1 MTGRPVVVVSD
12 PRELAARRK
21 GLKPFIN
28 EQDPVLIGVD
38 AGADALVAA
47 GFKPHVV
54 VVSAAVDPPSAKA
67 VKAARDV
74 VMVVEPGAARDAVE
88 RLERLG
94 ARPLRLETTASAE
107 DAALLLAD
115 AADARVIVSVG
126 SRATLEEFLDRGRS
140 GLASTYLTR
149 LKVGS
154 RMVDAGAVPMLYS
167 GRVRPRHVLLALLVC
182 VVAVAAAIA
191 STPVGQEWA
200 QDVWAWLQR
209 RLREPAGAG
218 VVIRR
223 LLITFVAIVTA
234 LAAGIALGGGPL
246 SDIGRTPSQ
255 AAPPPEKPDVDPQA
269 LARAA
274 YADAFA
280 GSAAPTLY
288 AGRLH
293 GHPVSLLT
301 LPGADPD
308 VVEALEVEVRAAG
321 TQVLA
326 TYALKR
332 SLVDAGDKS
341 LVDTLGLQLVEQLG
355 ADVVTP
361 DATTYDR
368 IGQLIGKAVAA
379 KKRSTAME
387 PAKVASLRAS
397 LQGAGM
403 MARPCR

>member
-1 MTGRPVVVVSD
+1 M
-12 PRELAARRK
+12 
-21 GLKPFIN
+21 
-28 EQDPVLIGVD
+28 
-38 AGADALVAA
+38 
-47 GFKPHVV
+47 
-54 VVSAAVDPPSAKA
+54 
-67 VKAARDV
+67 
-74 VMVVEPGAARDAVE
+74 
-88 RLERLG
+88 
-94 ARPLRLETTASAE
+94 
-107 DAALLLAD
+107 
-115 AADARVIVSVG
+115 
-126 SRATLEEFLDRGRS
+126 
-140 GLASTYLTR
+140 
-149 LKVGS
+149 
-154 RMVDAGAVPMLYS
+154 
-167 GRVRPRHVLLALLVC
+167 
-182 VVAVAAAIA
+182 
-191 STPVGQEWA
+191 
-200 QDVWAWLQR
+200 
-209 RLREPAGAG
+209 
-218 VVIRR
+218 IRR

-255 AAPPPEKPDVDPQA
+255 AAPPPEKPDVDPEA

-280 GSAAPTLY
+280 VSAAPALY

-308 VVEALEVEVRAAG
+308 VVEALEAEVRAAG

-332 SLVDAGDKS
+332 SLVDADGKS
-341 LVDTLGLQLVEQLG
+341 LVDTLGLQLVDQLG
-355 ADVVTP
+355 ADVVTA

-379 KKRSTAME
+379 KERSTAMD

-403 MARPCR
+403 MAQTDDQTDDQAGQATPTSRRWSSWSPGRTSSSPC

>member
-1 MTGRPVVVVSD
+1 M
-12 PRELAARRK
+12 
-21 GLKPFIN
+21 
-28 EQDPVLIGVD
+28 
-38 AGADALVAA
+38 
-47 GFKPHVV
+47 
-54 VVSAAVDPPSAKA
+54 
-67 VKAARDV
+67 
-74 VMVVEPGAARDAVE
+74 
-88 RLERLG
+88 
-94 ARPLRLETTASAE
+94 
-107 DAALLLAD
+107 
-115 AADARVIVSVG
+115 
-126 SRATLEEFLDRGRS
+126 
-140 GLASTYLTR
+140 
-149 LKVGS
+149 
-154 RMVDAGAVPMLYS
+154 
-167 GRVRPRHVLLALLVC
+167 
-182 VVAVAAAIA
+182 
-191 STPVGQEWA
+191 
-200 QDVWAWLQR
+200 
-209 RLREPAGAG
+209 
-218 VVIRR
+218 IRR

-293 GHPVSLLT
+293 GHAVSLLT

-379 KKRSTAME
+379 KERSTAME

-403 MARPCR
+403 MAQGGR